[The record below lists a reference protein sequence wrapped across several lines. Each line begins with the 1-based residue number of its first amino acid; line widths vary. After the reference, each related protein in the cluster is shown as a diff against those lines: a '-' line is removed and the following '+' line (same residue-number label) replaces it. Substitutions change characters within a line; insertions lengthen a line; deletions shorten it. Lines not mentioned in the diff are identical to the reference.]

1 MRVTV
6 PDPTEEAI
14 EPTTRAALARYRVM
28 AYIVGVGLLVL
39 VLVGV
44 PLQYGAGLP
53 QVAEIVGPI
62 HGTMYSIYLAAAVD
76 LTRRA
81 NLRTRQLA
89 SIVLAGF
96 LPFFAF
102 FVERRI
108 TASVEGTSSPPSGS
122 PKATS

>member
-1 MRVTV
+1 MPVTG

-14 EPTTRAALARYRVM
+14 EPTTRSALARYRVM

-62 HGTMYSIYLAAAVD
+62 HGVMYIVYLAAAVD

-108 TASVEGTSSPPSGS
+108 TASVVGPSSPPSGS